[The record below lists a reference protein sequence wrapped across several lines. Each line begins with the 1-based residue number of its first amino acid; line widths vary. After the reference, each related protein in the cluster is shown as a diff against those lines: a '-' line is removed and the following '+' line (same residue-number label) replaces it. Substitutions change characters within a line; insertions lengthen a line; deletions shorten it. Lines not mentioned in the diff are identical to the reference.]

1 MRPWRDTRSTTW
13 PRFVASNP
21 TCVYWD
27 SCVYLDFL
35 RGGHPN
41 QAHLRAV
48 LKDWEAGKV
57 TLVTSTLTIAEVLY
71 VPGIQPTVRL
81 DESRRED
88 LIDLFRPTGDRDLT
102 LVELTRPIA
111 EAARDLCWSHGVRPK
126 DAVHVASALAANC
139 GVLHTHDEGL
149 QKRSGQVGRDPILEI
164 TQPAWTWQADMDIS

>member
-1 MRPWRDTRSTTW
+1 M
-13 PRFVASNP
+13 ANNP
-21 TCVYWD
+21 TSVYWD

-71 VPGIQPTVRL
+71 VPGVQPAVRL

-88 LIDLFRPTGDRDLT
+88 LIDLFRPTGDRELT

-111 EAARDLCWSHGVRPK
+111 EAARDLCWSRGVARRTRCTWPRR
-126 DAVHVASALAANC
+126 SQQAARSC
-139 GVLHTHDEGL
+139 THDERL
-149 QKRSGQVGRDPILEI
+149 QNKSRQVGGDPILEVA
-164 TQPAWTWQADMDIS
+164 QPVWTWQTDMEIP

>member
-1 MRPWRDTRSTTW
+1 M
-13 PRFVASNP
+13 ASNP
-21 TCVYWD
+21 ACVYWD

-48 LKDWEAGKV
+48 LQDWEAGTT

-71 VPGIQPTVRL
+71 VPGIQPALRL
-81 DESRRED
+81 DESRREE
-88 LIDLFRPTGDRDLT
+88 LIDLFRPTGGRKLT

-126 DAVHVASALAANC
+126 DAVHVASALAASC
-139 GVLHTHDEGL
+139 AVLHTHDERL
-149 QKRSGQVGRDPILEI
+149 QKKSRQVGGDPILAI
-164 TQPAWTWQADMDIS
+164 TQPAWTRQAAMEIP

>member
-1 MRPWRDTRSTTW
+1 M
-13 PRFVASNP
+13 ANNP
-21 TCVYWD
+21 TSVYWD

-71 VPGIQPTVRL
+71 VPGVQPAVRL

-88 LIDLFRPTGDRDLT
+88 LIDLFRPTGDRELT

-111 EAARDLCWSHGVRPK
+111 EAARDLCWSRGIRPK
-126 DAVHVASALAANC
+126 DAVHVASALAASC
-139 GVLHTHDEGL
+139 PVLHT
-149 QKRSGQVGRDPILEI
+149 R
-164 TQPAWTWQADMDIS
+164 